1 MKTSTYEKKYESLL
15 RRIRE
20 AKKNGVTLFVIGQ
33 PEELGK
39 TYEEMVESLNRLAE
53 ADLNLA
59 ILPKEARE

>member
-1 MKTSTYEKKYESLL
+1 MKTSTYEKKHASLL

-20 AKKNGVTLFVIGQ
+20 AKKNGVTLFVIAE

-59 ILPKEARE
+59 ILPKEARA

>member
-1 MKTSTYEKKYESLL
+1 MRTTTYEKKYDSFL

-20 AKKNGVTLFVIGQ
+20 AKKNGVTLFVIAQ

-59 ILPKEARE
+59 ILPQEART

>member
-20 AKKNGVTLFVIGQ
+20 AKKNGVTLFVIAQ

-59 ILPKEARE
+59 ILPKEARK

>member
-1 MKTSTYEKKYESLL
+1 MKRSLYEKKYGALL

-20 AKKNGVTLFVIGQ
+20 AKKNGVTLFVIAE

-59 ILPKEARE
+59 ILPKEARA